1 MQTTLLINRVFMRIK
16 KHYLKNHDKCK
27 VTFGLKEKVK
37 SIESFRISGDFNNWN
52 IHCEPMKAL
61 NKGRLTQPIE
71 FEAVKSYQ
79 FKYLINDSVWANDPK
94 SDEFVPN
101 GFGHDQFNSLIVV

>member
-1 MQTTLLINRVFMRIK
+1 MQTTLLINRVIMSIK

-27 VTFGLKEKVK
+27 VTFSLNEKVK
-37 SIESFRISGDFNNWN
+37 SIESVRISGDFNNWD

-61 NKGRLTQPIE
+61 KKGGLTQSIE
-71 FEAVKSYQ
+71 LEAGKSYQ
-79 FKYLINDSVWANDPK
+79 FKYLINDSVWANDPE

-101 GFGHDQFNSLIVV
+101 SFGPNQFNSLIVV